1 MPIYLGTRVI
11 VESLGHS
18 ITTDKYQN
26 NLHPIYVIAKK
37 KCIPVIS
44 FNAIFQMDTVDISSL
59 GLCCKV
65 REITK
70 HKELRT

>member
-1 MPIYLGTRVI
+1 M
-11 VESLGHS
+11 SL
-18 ITTDKYQN
+18 
-26 NLHPIYVIAKK
+26 LK

-44 FNAIFQMDTVDISSL
+44 FNAILQMDTDDISSL

-70 HKELRT
+70 HMEVRIRHFS